1 MKKNIRFL
9 LYSKLLKLHKW
20 SINGL
25 EERSF
30 IRISVLLTRKR
41 YIIETDDTIEE
52 ISITGTSYQVSAE
65 IVAATLKMDE
75 LAKILRKQR
84 MADGTITFDKVEVK
98 FNLDEAGEPQ
108 GVYFKVS
115 KMPTI

>member
-1 MKKNIRFL
+1 
-9 LYSKLLKLHKW
+9 
-20 SINGL
+20 
-25 EERSF
+25 
-30 IRISVLLTRKR
+30 
-41 YIIETDDTIEE
+41 
-52 ISITGTSYQVSAE
+52 
-65 IVAATLKMDE
+65 MDE

-84 MADGTITFDKVEVK
+84 MADGAITFDKVEVK